1 MRDFEMKRD
10 KISISPSEWEIME
23 ILWRQSPL
31 SASEIFEALEGKTT
45 WNNRTVRSFL
55 DRLEQKKAIA
65 KDKKHGV
72 NVYTPLLKREQ
83 CLRKESRSFLERF
96 FSGNPVS
103 MMTHFIEKENLS
115 KEQIEKLQQLLETK
129 KEK

>member
-1 MRDFEMKRD
+1 MKRE
-10 KISISPSEWEIME
+10 KISISPSEWEVIE
-23 ILWRQSPL
+23 VLWGQAPL
-31 SASEIFEALEGKTT
+31 SASEIFEELKDHTA

-55 DRLEQKKAIA
+55 DRLEQKKAIS

-83 CLRKESRSFLERF
+83 CLRRESRSFLERF

-115 KEQIEKLQQLLETK
+115 NEQIEKLQKLLETK
-129 KEK
+129 QKK

>member
-1 MRDFEMKRD
+1 MKSD
-10 KISISPSEWEIME
+10 KINISPSEWEIME
-23 ILWRQSPL
+23 VIWRQSPL
-31 SASEIFEALEGKTT
+31 SASEIFEALRNQTT

-103 MMTHFIEKENLS
+103 MMTHFIERENLS
-115 KEQIEKLQQLLETK
+115 NEQIEKLHKLLETK
-129 KEK
+129 HKKDK